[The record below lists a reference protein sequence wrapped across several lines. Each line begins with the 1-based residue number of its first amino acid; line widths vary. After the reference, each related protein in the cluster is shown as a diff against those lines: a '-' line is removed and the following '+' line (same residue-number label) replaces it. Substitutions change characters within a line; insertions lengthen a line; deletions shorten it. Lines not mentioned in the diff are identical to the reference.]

1 MEVVEL
7 DVIAI
12 VLTTFIGLV
21 VTGMYKQMREF
32 FMEQREVNKANVL
45 AQRSMQ
51 RDVIYRYFH
60 KAVELGQPL
69 TPEEFKHVNDCANAY
84 NANGGNGTGTVMWE
98 KIREHATI
106 ETGRIGND

>member
-1 MEVVEL
+1 MGIEQL
-7 DVIAI
+7 N
-12 VLTTFIGLV
+12 VLITSVIGLITSGTAAYLGKFV
-21 VTGMYKQMREF
+21 H
-32 FMEQREVNKANVL
+32 EQREVNKANVL

-84 NANGGNGTGTVMWE
+84 NANGGNGTGTVMWDR
-98 KIREHATI
+98 IREHARI
-106 ETGRIGND
+106 ETGMTEV

>member
-1 MEVVEL
+1 MGVEIGVLNLIITTVVGF
-7 DVIAI
+7 IASG
-12 VLTTFIGLV
+12 TCGALV
-21 VTGMYKQMREF
+21 KFAR
-32 FMEQREVNKANVL
+32 EQREVNKANVL

-69 TPEEFKHVNDCANAY
+69 TPEEYKHVNDCANAY

-98 KIREHATI
+98 RIREHAII
-106 ETGRIGND
+106 ETGRTDD